1 MVKDGRK
8 ELQMGCL
15 SPCYPVIRKY
25 TVKQNS
31 NRKKYLLRKYD
42 AKWAKESFS
51 KSLFLIW
58 KLKLNIKSFDSQF
71 YYRMPYLAIK
81 ILSKMFYSTVGAG
94 ILQTPCSAIKW
105 GTFCKPS
112 ENLISRI
119 FKKSGNIS
127 LFTRTLEEIYDIHF

>member
-1 MVKDGRK
+1 MGKGGRK

-31 NRKKYLLRKYD
+31 NRKKYLLIKHD

-51 KSLFLIW
+51 KNLFLIW
-58 KLKLNIKSFDSQF
+58 ILKLNIKSFDSQF

-81 ILSKMFYSTVGAG
+81 ILSKMFYSTVRAG
-94 ILQTPCSAIKW
+94 YFKHLVLPLNEEHFANHLKIWFLESPKRAVLLLFLQ
-105 GTFCKPS
+105 G
-112 ENLISRI
+112 
-119 FKKSGNIS
+119 
-127 LFTRTLEEIYDIHF
+127 H

>member
-1 MVKDGRK
+1 
-8 ELQMGCL
+8 MGCL

-119 FKKSGNIS
+119 TKKCGIITLFARALAEIWKGIFK
-127 LFTRTLEEIYDIHF
+127 H

>member
-1 MVKDGRK
+1 
-8 ELQMGCL
+8 MGCL

-31 NRKKYLLRKYD
+31 NTKKLLLIKHD

-51 KSLFLIW
+51 KNLFLIW
-58 KLKLNIKSFDSQF
+58 ILKLNIKSFDSQF

-81 ILSKMFYSTVGAG
+81 ILSKMFYSTVRAG
-94 ILQTPCSAIKW
+94 MLQTPCSAIKW
-105 GTFCKPS
+105 ETFCKPS

-119 FKKSGNIS
+119 TKKSGIIT
-127 LFTRTLEEIYDIHF
+127 LFARALAEIWKGIFKH